1 MDRDYKFLKFLFI
14 GVAICTLMNCFGN
27 KEKEE
32 EENPLDLPDYN
43 PTLNEAI
50 GKYYFIPIKD
60 DFRDDYKYFNLNK
73 GDTLFLEISKDST
86 YLFNKFYFNQGEH
99 TDNLNGKLT
108 INKDQIA
115 LFPNLDVNNA
125 TIYLLGFK
133 KSKKTGLYYYYG
145 INSPTDRTEFEYYIM
160 YKKME

>member
-1 MDRDYKFLKFLFI
+1 MDRDYKFFKFLFI

-60 DFRDDYKYFNLNK
+60 DFRDDY
-73 GDTLFLEISKDST
+73 
-86 YLFNKFYFNQGEH
+86 
-99 TDNLNGKLT
+99 
-108 INKDQIA
+108 
-115 LFPNLDVNNA
+115 
-125 TIYLLGFK
+125 
-133 KSKKTGLYYYYG
+133 
-145 INSPTDRTEFEYYIM
+145 
-160 YKKME
+160 